1 MHRLTAVLL
10 VLLVLTGAAGARNIA
25 YFHGTGETGEE
36 FFLSVQLVDDGS
48 AHLQLQQAPARPGD
62 GNALALAV
70 TAPAEFI
77 AGKLSVTTPEGQLEL
92 DLQGARLEGSLDPL
106 GSGTLSLEDGQ
117 LISLTGI
124 GTELSGMITAPDGTF
139 IVGVDLPFFYRDP
152 WAGQLLF
159 GGLDLGAVWQEG
171 LAHRS
176 QGATE
181 PWSVYSMEQFVT
193 VSALSSTV
201 LSALK
206 VSFWFTGGAHP
217 NTSRETQTLLRSP
230 LGAWEQA
237 ADACAAVSYLGW
249 DCDADRVREL
259 VISSLLEQ
267 EAEWVVQ
274 GEVAADTPWL
284 LDLFLLESNQL
295 TLVFDPYAVGPYVQG
310 LFMVSIPYAQLSY

>member
-1 MHRLTAVLL
+1 MPRLTAVLL
-10 VLLVLTGAAGARNIA
+10 VFLVLTGAACARNIT

-36 FFLSVQLVDDGS
+36 FFLTVQLVDDGR

-62 GNALALAV
+62 GSVLELAVAAPAIFTAGKLNV
-70 TAPAEFI
+70 TAP
-77 AGKLSVTTPEGQLEL
+77 EGRLEL
-92 DLQGARLEGSLDPL
+92 DLQGARLEGSLDSL
-106 GSGTLSLEDGQ
+106 GSGTLALEDGQ
-117 LISLTGI
+117 IINLTGI

-139 IVGVDLPFFYRDP
+139 VVGADLPFFYREP

-159 GGLDLGAVWQEG
+159 GGLDLGSVWQEG
-171 LAHRS
+171 LEFRS
-176 QGATE
+176 QGAAE
-181 PWSVYSMEQFVT
+181 PWAVYSMEQSVT
-193 VSALSSTV
+193 LSALSSTV

-206 VSFWFTGGAHP
+206 VSFSFTGGAHP

-230 LGAWEQA
+230 LGAWEEA
-237 ADACAAVSYLGW
+237 ADACAAVSFLGW
-249 DCDADRVREL
+249 DCDEDHVREL

-295 TLVFDPYAVGPYVQG
+295 TLVFDPYAAGPYVQG
-310 LFMVSIPYAQLSY
+310 LFLVSIPYSQLAD